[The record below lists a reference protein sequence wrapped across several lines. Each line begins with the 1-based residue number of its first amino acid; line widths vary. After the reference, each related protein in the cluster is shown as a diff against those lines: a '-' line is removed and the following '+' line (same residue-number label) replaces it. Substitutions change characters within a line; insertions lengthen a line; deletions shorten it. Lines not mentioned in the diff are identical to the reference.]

1 MEDYV
6 PISKRTAAALRAQA
20 EEYRYMART
29 ARITETAESLRKL
42 AARFDALAEERER
55 DSG

>member
-1 MEDYV
+1 M